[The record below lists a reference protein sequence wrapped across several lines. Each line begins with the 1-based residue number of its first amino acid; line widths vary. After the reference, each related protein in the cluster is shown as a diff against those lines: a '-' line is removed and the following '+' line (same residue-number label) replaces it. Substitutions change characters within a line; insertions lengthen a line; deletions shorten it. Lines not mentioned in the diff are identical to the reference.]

1 MKMLPLAAVLLCQ
14 PFAAVAQQAAEPQ
27 LASSASNPEI
37 VCKRFAEPGTL
48 IKKRKICLTRDQW
61 SHLSEAAQNNVVHH
75 QFNNQGGADGCK
87 PGAPGC

>member
-1 MKMLPLAAVLLCQ
+1 MKMLPLAALLLCQ
-14 PFAAVAQQAAEPQ
+14 PFAVAAQP
-27 LASSASNPEI
+27 ASEAGGSATNPEI
-37 VCKRFAEPGTL
+37 TCKRFAEPGTL

-61 SHLSEAAQNNVVHH
+61 SQVSEAAQRNVVYH